1 MFIQILPQ
9 DGVFGVSFCF
19 VCRLIKDHQSRP
31 FFAAYK
37 KENCEND
44 PDWCFIAAVGKKRL
58 PPAFF
63 SFPSVQGNRG
73 QSKSPS
79 HLPSRRSDWFA
90 TSPFHHHRFESI
102 QHRRD
107 RMWQQY
113 SAEVQPSK
121 GYMDGFTTAKVFAS
135 HNMSKLGFTGQYM
148 MDMITKAGQAPG
160 TEKDYKDAF
169 MQGLIAGEN
178 MVQSAAAS

>member
-1 MFIQILPQ
+1 MFCNQRSPIS
-9 DGVFGVSFCF
+9 G
-19 VCRLIKDHQSRP
+19 
-31 FFAAYK
+31 FFFLVAYK

-44 PDWCFIAAVGKKRL
+44 PDWCFIAAVGKRL
-58 PPAFF
+58 SSTFF

-73 QSKSPS
+73 QSRSAPHPS
-79 HLPSRRSDWFA
+79 SRRRDWFA

-107 RMWQQY
+107 RIWQQY
-113 SAEVQPSK
+113 SAEAQQPSK
-121 GYMDGFTTAKVFAS
+121 GYIDGFSTAKFFAS
-135 HNMSKLGFTGQYM
+135 HNMSKLGFIGQCM
-148 MDMITKAGQAPG
+148 MDEITNAGPSLVVPG

>member
-1 MFIQILPQ
+1 MF
-9 DGVFGVSFCF
+9 
-19 VCRLIKDHQSRP
+19 CRLIKDRRFRP
-31 FFAAYK
+31 FLYAAYK

-58 PPAFF
+58 SPTFF
-63 SFPSVQGNRG
+63 SFQSVQGNRA
-73 QSKSPS
+73 QSQSS
-79 HLPSRRSDWFA
+79 THSSSRRSDWFA
-90 TSPFHHHRFESI
+90 TSPLHHHRFESI

-121 GYMDGFTTAKVFAS
+121 GYTDGFTTAKVFAS

-148 MDMITKAGQAPG
+148 DIITKAGQILD

-169 MQGLIAGEN
+169 MRGLIAGEN
-178 MVQSAAAS
+178 MVQSAAASWYPMNI